1 VNTPAPEPQPAQR
14 LARLLAYLAFAFAL
28 FACVWVSRV
37 FFAAPVAELIMPLE
51 SLAAIALV
59 AILGGL
65 LPSLMLGVCYGLI
78 VARPIVRKAF
88 AVAAGASILEL
99 GLASATVEWWAFL
112 TWWVLPLECIT
123 VLLSF
128 PAAAWAGS
136 EIATRLPDT
145 ARRGWGIALFALV
158 TIGAVAW
165 PWLPLK

>member
-1 VNTPAPEPQPAQR
+1 M
-14 LARLLAYLAFAFAL
+14 RLLAYLAFTLAL

-37 FFAAPVAELIMPLE
+37 FVAAPLTALMIPLE
-51 SLAAIALV
+51 SLGAIALV
-59 AILGGL
+59 AIFGGL
-65 LPSLMLGVCYGLI
+65 LPGVVLGFAFGL
-78 VARPIVRKAF
+78 VVEHPVVRKALV
-88 AVAAGASILEL
+88 VAAGASVLEL
-99 GLASATVEWWAFL
+99 GLASATVDWWAFL